1 MEVLTK
7 SRADVMDASR
17 EGPTTAPPADA
28 IRETPAGETVAPP
41 IVAGSHHRKITFA
54 RLATCIL
61 NVERARKKSVSKV
74 SVFLEK
80 ANPNC

>member
-7 SRADVMDASR
+7 LTADPVMDANR
-17 EGPTTAPPADA
+17 EGLPAAVPPTDA
-28 IRETPAGETVAPP
+28 IRETPAGETLAPP
-41 IVAGSHHRKITFA
+41 IVSGGHNRKITFA

-74 SVFLEK
+74 SVSFEV
-80 ANPNC
+80 